1 MKIFF
6 RFFAVIAV
14 ISSLSSCA
22 YFESLNKSPDLDYLD
37 KGAKMDIKKFFNGEV
52 EGFAITKDE
61 DDKIIGTQTIKI
73 TGKWEENKGVVQQNF
88 VYSDGKKDN
97 RTWLITIN
105 PDGTFDAVGH
115 DVSSLGKGKQSGNA
129 AQMTYS
135 LLIVGKKDTKQE
147 MKFED
152 RIYLIDEK
160 SAIMIS
166 NFGGGYNPFGQ
177 TVFSLKKN

>member
-1 MKIFF
+1 MKILL
-6 RFFAVIAV
+6 RFFAA
-14 ISSLSSCA
+14 ISVVSLLLSCA

-37 KGAKMDIKKFFNGEV
+37 KGTKMDIKKFFNGEV

-61 DDKIIGTQTIKI
+61 EDKIIGTQTIKI

-88 VYSDGKKDN
+88 TYSDGKKDN
-97 RTWLITIN
+97 RTWLITVN
-105 PDGTFDAVGH
+105 SDGTFDAAGH
-115 DVSSLGKGKQSGNA
+115 DVSSLGKGKQIGNV

-135 LLIVGKKDTKQE
+135 LLVAGKKDTKQE
-147 MKFED
+147 VKFED

-166 NFGGGYNPFGQ
+166 NFEGGYNPSGQ